1 MSPPEADRDLA
12 ERVDE
17 QVRAGELEP
26 GAEAESSLGGFV
38 DRVAE
43 LVAVIL
49 LGVIVVLVF
58 LNAFFRYLFAN
69 PLVWTEEIVSSL
81 IIWLAVAGA
90 FLALRRRQL
99 ITIEVV
105 TGRLPE
111 GLRTALGIV
120 MQLLSAFVLAYLA
133 WLGWRYMGLFGKDTT
148 PFFGF
153 PKAFYMA
160 AIPIG
165 IGVMAIACLIPV
177 ISSRNSRRPTQ
188 C

>member
-1 MSPPEADRDLA
+1 MPQPDTDRDLA

-17 QVRAGELEP
+17 QVRAGEFEP
-26 GAEAESSLGGFV
+26 GAETDSKFGGYIN
-38 DRVAE
+38 RVAE
-43 LVAVIL
+43 LVAVVL
-49 LGVIVVLVF
+49 LGTIVLLVF

-105 TGRLPE
+105 TNRLPP
-111 GLRTALGIV
+111 GVRTALGIAV
-120 MQLLSAFVLAYLA
+120 QLGSAFVLGYLA
-133 WLGWRYMGLFGKDTT
+133 WLGWRYMGLFGEDTT

-160 AIPIG
+160 AVPVG
-165 IGVMAIACLIPV
+165 IGAMAIACLLPV
-177 ISSRNSRRPTQ
+177 FSSRFPRR
-188 C
+188 

>member
-1 MSPPEADRDLA
+1 MLPPEADRDLA

-17 QVRAGELEP
+17 QVRAGEFEP
-26 GAEAESSLGGFV
+26 GAEAESQLGGLV
-38 DRVAE
+38 DRGAE
-43 LVAVIL
+43 LAAVIL
-49 LGVIVVLVF
+49 LGVIVLLVF
-58 LNAFFRYLFAN
+58 LNAFFRYAFAN

-105 TGRLPE
+105 TGRLPD
-111 GLRTALGIV
+111 GPRIALGIT
-120 MQLLSAFVLAYLA
+120 MQLASAFVLAWLA

-165 IGVMAIACLIPV
+165 IGVMAIACLLPV
-177 ISSRNSRRPTQ
+177 ISSRAQRRRAR